1 MNQGKYLKN
10 GLFSIQKCVDDV
22 CDFVSL
28 CGPQRRHEEP
38 QNDFFLSQNIIFIWR
53 STKNIFQQKIIK
65 INSFEHLQNN
75 VFKTSYKAPQWK
87 TYLKFK
93 SEQKIKTAKP
103 ICL

>member
-38 QNDFFLSQNIIFIWR
+38 QNDFF
-53 STKNIFQQKIIK
+53 
-65 INSFEHLQNN
+65 SFSKHHFHLEVN
-75 VFKTSYKAPQWK
+75 
-87 TYLKFK
+87 
-93 SEQKIKTAKP
+93 
-103 ICL
+103 